1 MKYRQAFTLTS
12 LLVSVA
18 LTGIVAAVVSQTF
31 INQLTLTRVID
42 VIDRRSAIVDFYSDL
57 LRDDSVWQCTLRH
70 NTDLRDY
77 VVNLST
83 LVTQGGLDIIAP
95 DCSTVLAELAGR
107 KLGDSLNVA
116 DANGWWTV
124 SPTWSGV
131 GKGAVDLTLEVSI
144 DRNVF
149 DAQHGFKLRQTINN
163 KIIKVHRSENSTQV
177 NNCRGAG
184 YEEAVTSIDPHTAL
198 QNRRLK
204 CSGADYRI
212 IKTSSGCTLPH
223 LIGNITDEG
232 DIECTTG
239 VAVIPFTSYQ
249 NTAPNNLSGS
259 GVFTSITL
267 RTLVE
272 TKDCMPVETPTP
284 GKPNPP
290 DPPPAGISSISS
302 SGIVSC
308 ASSPSGR
315 RGARGCVWPW
325 TSEYKTRYS
334 SSCHPDQFKYITVD
348 GRHLCVGNKC
358 VCNHSLCNGC

>member
-18 LTGIVAAVVSQTF
+18 LTGIVAAVVLKTF

-42 VIDRRSAIVDFYSDL
+42 VIDSRSAIVGFYSDL

-95 DCSTVLAELAGR
+95 DCSIVLAESAGR

-124 SPTWSGV
+124 TPTWSGV

-232 DIECTTG
+232 DIECTTD
-239 VAVIPFTSYQ
+239 VAVLPSPPDR
-249 NTAPNNLSGS
+249 NTALNGLDVS
-259 GVFTSITL
+259 GVFTRDTL

-272 TKDCMPVETPTP
+272 TKDCGSGVI
-284 GKPNPP
+284 G
-290 DPPPAGISSISS
+290 SISTD
-302 SGIVSC
+302 GHISC
-308 ASSPSGR
+308 SSSPVGPP
-315 RGARGCVWPW
+315 GARGCNAPW
-325 TSEYKTRYS
+325 SRAYRTGYS
-334 SSCHPDQFKYITVD
+334 SGHSSQYAHTVGGVD
-348 GRHLCVGNKC
+348 YFVGDAPC
-358 VCNHSLCNGC
+358 TCSY